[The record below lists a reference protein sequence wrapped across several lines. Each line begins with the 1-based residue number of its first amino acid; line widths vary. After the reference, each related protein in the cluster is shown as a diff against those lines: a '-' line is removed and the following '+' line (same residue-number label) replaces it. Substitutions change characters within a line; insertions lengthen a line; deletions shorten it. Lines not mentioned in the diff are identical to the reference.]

1 MHSSEPSFNFFVEIT
16 KTIFASETKNSSSSP
31 EVSPSISSSLSVTTS
46 PSKSITV
53 TATASTSLTV
63 SPTQSITA
71 TPSQSLT
78 VSPTATQSPISLSQ
92 LIESLNDIPL
102 TNFTNDVI
110 TSILD
115 VVSVQSETISEE
127 RVQPPFDKIA
137 AGFFA
142 TNPDAESVTITS
154 GTITLTLAKLDASQT
169 STFGSEEAPIIIPPL
184 PVPADAIVYISQAIL
199 PQSELSRFNLSS
211 NSTSI
216 GVTSLTGAEYE
227 IKNLA
232 NPITVGFASVEN
244 FNKTEQECSYW
255 STTENKWATDGCTL
269 VVDAQNNPACECT
282 HLTEF
287 ALRFRAIADIQA
299 GIINSLSKLLTLEGL
314 KAAAPILGL
323 LGGLAAAVLA
333 TLYTLT
339 VLDRNAAKRFAEKL
353 DNSPYFIELRSLLQ
367 LPQSDSWD
375 SLTRRSLTQSPS
387 PQPNVGGEV
396 TTFPNS
402 IRELLAS
409 WIKRSL
415 YFHPWLSIIF
425 RFEPGMPRIF
435 RALFIVASFI
445 TTISV
450 SILFYGYKHADT
462 DAKLELSET
471 IVLSLMTTAVSIP
484 LTKIMMFLMQT
495 AGKYEF
501 RARYGHLATEI
512 IKRTQFLSILHK
524 LPSEHL
530 HNELTIIE
538 QRLNHELYNR
548 AEEWIAVQTD
558 SENTTTTTATAT
570 ATASTAAAVSST
582 LNDNFEEMA
591 GISILYSIFGPL
603 CSRNHEKLRALF
615 RKNLN
620 HFTTRI
626 GSTKIFVSRFNHLI
640 VKRWPSFPLHTNL
653 SALTLTVLC
662 GWVAWCCTYI
672 LGFTSFKSSSTTL
685 TIFETVTYSLITS
698 HLITQPL
705 VQLVLLLVEYYKQK
719 KRAPEELNYNY
730 LQELTYKVFTEFV
743 GDCSICP
750 WLPHEDLRRAALVC
764 PNSMLLK
771 KIMPPSSDAQIIED
785 KARYIYEL
793 TVYN

>member
-16 KTIFASETKNSSSSP
+16 KTIFASETKNYSSSP
-31 EVSPSISSSLSVTTS
+31 EVSSSLSVTTS
-46 PSKSITV
+46 PSLTV
-53 TATASTSLTV
+53 SPTPSTSLIVSPTATPSTSLTV
-63 SPTQSITA
+63 SSTTTPT
-71 TPSQSLT
+71 QSLT

-142 TNPDAESVTITS
+142 TNPDTESVTITS
-154 GTITLTLAKLDASQT
+154 GTITLTLLKFDASQT

-184 PVPADAIVYISQAIL
+184 PVPANAIVYISQAIL

-216 GVTSLTGAEYE
+216 GVISLTGAEYE

-323 LGGLAAAVLA
+323 LGGLGASVLA

-367 LPQSDSWD
+367 LPPSDSWD
-375 SLTRRSLTQSPS
+375 SLAQKRTLNSY
-387 PQPNVGGEV
+387 PQQQQHNTV
-396 TTFPNS
+396 TFPNS

-415 YFHPWLSIIF
+415 YFHPWLSIVF

-538 QRLNHELYNR
+538 QRLNHQLYNR

-558 SENTTTTTATAT
+558 SENTTSTAT
-570 ATASTAAAVSST
+570 ATASAAATVSST
-582 LNDNFEEMA
+582 LDDNFEEMA

-603 CSRNHEKLRALF
+603 CSRNTEKLRALF

-620 HFTTRI
+620 HFTTHI
-626 GSTKIFVSRFNHLI
+626 SATKIFVSRFNHLI

-705 VQLVLLLVEYYKQK
+705 VQLVLLLVEYYKQR